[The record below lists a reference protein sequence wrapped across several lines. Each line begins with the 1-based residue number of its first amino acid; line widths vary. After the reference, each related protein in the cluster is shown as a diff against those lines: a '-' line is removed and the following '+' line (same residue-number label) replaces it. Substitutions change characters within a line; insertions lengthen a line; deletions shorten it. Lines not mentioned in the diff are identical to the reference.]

1 MKGIIL
7 SGGLGTRLHPLTIS
21 TSKQLLPVY
30 DKPLIYYSLTTLM
43 SIGIKDI
50 LIITNKSQ
58 IPNFKKLL
66 KNGTQLG
73 IKISYMSQTKPNG
86 IAESFIIGEKFIKN
100 NPVALILGDNFFYGI
115 GLDKNFAKYYKNID
129 GALIFTYSVPNP
141 NNFGVA
147 VIRNNKIIKIVEK
160 PNKNI
165 GNSIVTGLYIYDKDV
180 VNYSK
185 KLKPSKRN
193 ELEIT
198 DLNNIYLKNKKL
210 NYKNLSDGSV
220 WLDTGDIESLFN
232 ASQYI
237 KIIQERNQ
245 ILIGSPEIQSYKNG
259 WISKKKL
266 INSLSDKKDQYTNKI
281 LKYI

>member
-43 SIGIKDI
+43 SIGIREI
-50 LIITNKSQ
+50 LIITNKDQ
-58 IPNFKKLL
+58 VRNFKKLL
-66 KNGTQLG
+66 NNGKNLG
-73 IKISYMSQTKPNG
+73 IKINYMYQSKPNG

-100 NPVALILGDNFFYGI
+100 DSVALILGDNFFYGI
-115 GLDKNFAKYYKNID
+115 GLNKNFAKEYKDIN

-141 NNFGVA
+141 NNFGVV
-147 VIRNNKIIKIVEK
+147 VIKDKKIIKIVEK
-160 PNKNI
+160 PKKYI
-165 GNSIVTGLYIYDKDV
+165 GSSIVTGLYIYDNQV
-180 VNYSK
+180 VNYAK
-185 KLKPSKRN
+185 KLKPSRRK

-198 DLNNIYLKNKKL
+198 DLNNIYLKKNKL
-210 NYKNLSDGSV
+210 NFKNLSDGSV
-220 WLDTGDIESLFN
+220 WLDTGEIDSLYN

-245 ILIGSPEIQSYKNG
+245 ILVGSPEIQSYKNG
-259 WISKKKL
+259 WI
-266 INSLSDKKDQYTNKI
+266 DKKDLIKSLKLKNDQYSNKI
-281 LKYI
+281 LKFI